1 MFPSFEKNAAYRKIY
16 HRKWNTEE
24 NEVYHQQIFT
34 VCGIDNS
41 QIPVSWSRE
50 IYELVRAVQQEYSGI
65 RILNVKEKQY
75 ELKFNYSLP
84 TRLQTQTV
92 ENGIYA
98 QLFLTKCRLILKN
111 AYLYSTA
118 QIKNTDN
125 RIEPA
130 ELQGLRQALASFL
143 PAEIHEIQNREP
155 KYRDELL
162 LEEPLPKAEIEEA
175 CAYLDQHLPDWRSKL
190 YFQKRNSG
198 KIKNPRIEIILQ
210 LAARFSGFRQVSI
223 ASSDEILTLDKFSQ
237 ERTRAIFGE
246 DIALQLSLKFYE
258 KGDRKGL
265 EQLKDGQ
272 LTARIKEQ
280 ESELIQNKEKSILV
294 ENIIAFYKLKNK
306 EACYNNPD

>member
-34 VCGIDNS
+34 MCGIDNS
-41 QIPVSWSRE
+41 QIPVSWARE

-75 ELKFNYSLP
+75 ELKFTYSIPSL
-84 TRLQTQTV
+84 LQAPTV
-92 ENGIYA
+92 ENGIHA
-98 QLFLTKCRLILKN
+98 QIFLTKCRLILKN
-111 AYLYSTA
+111 AYIFSTA
-118 QIKNTDN
+118 QIKNADD
-125 RIEPA
+125 RIEA
-130 ELQGLRQALASFL
+130 TELGGLRKALANIS
-143 PAEIHEIQNREP
+143 PEEMREIENREP
-155 KYRDELL
+155 RYQDELL
-162 LEEPLPKAEIEEA
+162 LEEPLPKAEIDEA

-190 YFQKRNSG
+190 YFQKKNSG

-223 ASSDEILTLDKFSQ
+223 ASSDEILSLDKFSQ

-246 DIALQLSLKFYE
+246 DIAVQLSLKFYE
-258 KGDRKGL
+258 KGDRRGL

-306 EACYNNPD
+306 EACYPNPD